1 MLEAITTF
9 KAITLWKDLISN
21 LLGVGVCVCDGVGV
35 GVGVDDGDGDGDGDG
50 PTMMIYL
57 WR

>member
-21 LLGVGVCVCDGVGV
+21 LLGVGVGVGV
-35 GVGVDDGDGDGDGDG
+35 GDGDGMG
-50 PTMMIYL
+50 MVL
-57 WR
+57 R